1 VAGSC
6 GHSNEAARSIKRMK
20 NSNLL
25 TVFQFSKN
33 GFFIGVK
40 PAYTVCSDENFRE
53 KFKSENFLENFPD
66 MVSLFTF
73 YTVII
78 MLIYTSP
85 FILIGR

>member
-1 VAGSC
+1 MVFVRKICFINDLVSC
-6 GHSNEAARSIKRMK
+6 QRKLRSFKTYTSCAEIQARPRS
-20 NSNLL
+20 
-25 TVFQFSKN
+25 
-33 GFFIGVK
+33 
-40 PAYTVCSDENFRE
+40 SDENFPE
-53 KFKSENFLENFPD
+53 KFKSENFPFFIRIVD

>member
-1 VAGSC
+1 
-6 GHSNEAARSIKRMK
+6 
-20 NSNLL
+20 
-25 TVFQFSKN
+25 
-33 GFFIGVK
+33 
-40 PAYTVCSDENFRE
+40 
-53 KFKSENFLENFPD
+53 